1 MEHQTGFDLNSALI
15 AWKQEMAGQPGVTAD
30 NVRELETHL
39 WEAFDTFRGQGLN
52 EAEAFANARRQ
63 LGSVEE
69 VGVEFAR
76 ANPVVLWRERVFWM
90 AFAIFIIQVWGHAVN
105 SGNLFLFKMVQ
116 KFFAADLNETV
127 FVLFYRLP
135 ISFFLL
141 LLPAVAI
148 CAGWWRPQFRGAA
161 RLFENRRRF
170 AVAALVT
177 SFFAEGFASLNTFH
191 LTAGLGP
198 FFLSWMMI
206 WGVGSLICIP
216 LLLWLWPQMNAT
228 ADSVAQLA
236 IRRRRIR
243 WMAAGLL
250 IITAWSAVQRMVN
263 IHLLRPYEVNGSHV
277 PWTSFVIIIAVGLIP
292 AALAV
297 YAGRGGLARWLPAP
311 PVGRTRLQVGAGCSL
326 LLLATFALNLWS
338 QPVLPPQFPQASI
351 NVIASSLLA
360 KMTWP
365 ISLAAVIVWLTP
377 GTKRSPLTS

>member
-1 MEHQTGFDLNSALI
+1 
-15 AWKQEMAGQPGVTAD
+15 
-30 NVRELETHL
+30 
-39 WEAFDTFRGQGLN
+39 
-52 EAEAFANARRQ
+52 
-63 LGSVEE
+63 
-69 VGVEFAR
+69 
-76 ANPVVLWRERVFWM
+76 
-90 AFAIFIIQVWGHAVN
+90 
-105 SGNLFLFKMVQ
+105 
-116 KFFAADLNETV
+116 
-127 FVLFYRLP
+127 
-135 ISFFLL
+135 
-141 LLPAVAI
+141 
-148 CAGWWRPQFRGAA
+148 
-161 RLFENRRRF
+161 
-170 AVAALVT
+170 
-177 SFFAEGFASLNTFH
+177 
-191 LTAGLGP
+191 
-198 FFLSWMMI
+198 MI